1 MRYIPEYFEFQNP
14 TKIIAGNQALSSLPS
29 EVQKLG
35 VQKPLVITDQGIVK
49 FGLLD
54 KVKSA
59 LGNSKSLLDLVF
71 DKVPPDSSIDI
82 VNEATR
88 LYKSNG
94 CDGIIAIGGGSV
106 IDTAKGINIM
116 ISEGTDNL
124 LNLRGHDR
132 LTKPHKPLIVI
143 PTTSGTGSEVTLVA
157 VVANPQTHEKMLFT
171 SPFLQPALTVLDPEM
186 TVSLPAHLTAA
197 TAMDAFTHALEAFS
211 CLQKNPFSDSYAQVA
226 IELVAEN
233 ILKAVKNGQDKEARY
248 RLALAG
254 TAAGVA
260 FSNSMVGAVHGIGHT
275 VGAISHVHHGMA
287 MAILLPHVMKYNI
300 DQMADR
306 YAPVWN
312 WIYPEA
318 DGSHN
323 ETNEQ
328 KTLKV
333 IQWIHELN
341 LKLHQLTGMPND
353 LEKAGVKRE
362 QLHEIAHQ
370 SLNDGAMIANP
381 KEIDENDAFNILND
395 AFKI

>member
-35 VQKPLVITDQGIVK
+35 VENPLVITDQGIVK

-82 VNEATR
+82 VNEAAR
-88 LYKSNG
+88 LYTSHG

-106 IDTAKGINIM
+106 IDTAKGVNIM

-171 SPFLQPALTVLDPEM
+171 SPFLQPTLTVLDPEM
-186 TVSLPAHLTAA
+186 TVSLPSHLTAA

-226 IELVAEN
+226 IELIGEN

-248 RLALAG
+248 RLALAS

-287 MAILLPHVMKYNI
+287 MAILLPHVMKYNL

-312 WIYPEA
+312 WIRPEA
-318 DGSHN
+318 DGGQP

-328 KTLKV
+328 KALKV

-341 LKLHQLTGMPND
+341 QQLHKLTGMPND

-362 QLHEIAHQ
+362 QLREIASQ